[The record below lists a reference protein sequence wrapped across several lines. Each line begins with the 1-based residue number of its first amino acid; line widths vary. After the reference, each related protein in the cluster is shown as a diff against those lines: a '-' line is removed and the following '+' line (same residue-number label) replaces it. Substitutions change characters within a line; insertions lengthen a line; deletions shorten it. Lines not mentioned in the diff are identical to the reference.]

1 MFDVIVIGGGHA
13 GVEAA
18 HAVFRQGLS
27 CCLVTF
33 STETVGQ
40 MSCNPA
46 NWRSW
51 KISSSERG

>member
-18 HAVFRQGLS
+18 HSIYRQGLT

-33 STETVGQ
+33 KKTHHWSNVMQPSNRRVGKV
-40 MSCNPA
+40 SP
-46 NWRSW
+46 
-51 KISSSERG
+51 G